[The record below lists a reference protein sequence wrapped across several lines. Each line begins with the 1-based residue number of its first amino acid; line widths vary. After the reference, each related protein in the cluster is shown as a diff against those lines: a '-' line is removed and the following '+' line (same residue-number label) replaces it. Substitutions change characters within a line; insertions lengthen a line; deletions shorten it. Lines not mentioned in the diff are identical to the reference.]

1 MSRETL
7 SMIQKMDMRDLDLQM
22 AIQCAPLFAGLKISN
37 LLIVDVENRSRVL
50 QILKDTQ
57 ISHITLSEYEGKI
70 TMLLYRKEE
79 LEQYFS
85 SKRVQNLFRYLGYE
99 DLSFWGLLMK
109 FCKRFRFYQREDRVF
124 PHEMGLFLGYP
135 VEDVA
140 GFIKNQGKGS
150 LCTGYWKV
158 YRDPQEKVSL
168 FKQFE
173 QAKEQLVQYIY
184 KGGSVC
190 QVLL

>member
-7 SMIQKMDMRDLDLQM
+7 RMIQKMDMGNLDLQM
-22 AIQCAPLFAGLKISN
+22 AIQCAPLFAGLKASN
-37 LLIVDVENRSRVL
+37 LLIVDAENRSRVL
-50 QILKDTQ
+50 QILKNTQ
-57 ISHITLSEYEGKI
+57 ISHITLSEYGEKI
-70 TMLLYRKEE
+70 TMLLYRREE
-79 LEQYFS
+79 LEKYFRYT
-85 SKRVQNLFRYLGYE
+85 RVQNLFRYLGYE

-109 FCKRFRFYQREDRVF
+109 FCKRFRYYQREDQDF

-140 GFIKNQGKGS
+140 GFIKHQGKKS

-158 YRDPQEKVSL
+158 YRNPQEKVSL
-168 FKQFE
+168 FNEFE
-173 QAKEQLVQYIY
+173 SAREQLVQYIY
-184 KGGSVC
+184 RGGSVC